1 MRYSEKN
8 SEKIELNEILLNI
21 NDIEIKENINNK
33 ICKQKN
39 INND

>member
-33 ICKQKN
+33 I
-39 INND
+39 

>member
-21 NDIEIKENINNK
+21 NDIEINENINNK
-33 ICKQKN
+33 I
-39 INND
+39 